1 MVLSAV
7 RNSFLTCIPHLPG
20 RYYGATTGPADAEG
34 YSDGERRPPRT
45 ARPRIPRP
53 AYPWFL
59 DRWPRVSREAWVRC
73 GKPKGEAG
81 IQRIRKAGFKLRKP
95 QPVLPPRAPAK
106 PSEPTGPG
114 KGMPAKGYR
123 LTSTQLKKEQVAQQ
137 KAKQEWDA
145 VYAVATVEWQRRVAA
160 GMTGRG
166 QQSAADFA
174 ASVEVPA
181 ALGASRS
188 RSTCSSVRCASS
200 FL

>member
-1 MVLSAV
+1 MAPPQDPQTLKAIQMVSA
-7 RNSFLTCIPHLPG
+7 
-20 RYYGATTGPADAEG
+20 
-34 YSDGERRPPRT
+34 
-45 ARPRIPRP
+45 ARPAPHDRAFPDPRALGFWTGGRGCRP
-53 AYPWFL
+53 
-59 DRWPRVSREAWVRC
+59 REAWVRC

-114 KGMPAKGYR
+114 KGMPARGYR

>member
-1 MVLSAV
+1 MPLVSGQA
-7 RNSFLTCIPHLPG
+7 
-20 RYYGATTGPADAEG
+20 AEG
-34 YSDGERRPPRT
+34 VDP
-45 ARPRIPRP
+45 
-53 AYPWFL
+53 
-59 DRWPRVSREAWVRC
+59 REAWVRC

-181 ALGASRS
+181 GSKPITKYMLLGALRE
-188 RSTCSSVRCASS
+188 
-200 FL
+200 